1 MPRALFLDRRLTPLE
16 RNAWQVFRLQL
27 PSDGVTAFPTY
38 DQLRPYL
45 ASMPCAAQASHEP
58 WRALDAAALTRW
70 LSLVRRRRDPKTG
83 RILGNLYVLH
93 DEPLMPFEA
102 MQLDP
107 DYLGLVSQAL
117 THAAKAVQIV
127 GMNTLREI
135 AEDPML
141 NGRTLPTRLQV
152 LAQRMARNEWAG
164 CELSTRACGSRIRR
178 RPRRPT
184 SESRSPSSESEAGP
198 KPAPDG
204 SLRNPKEDRT
214 VRMDRINQ
222 VRTVPRAKA
231 LQHLRLPE
239 RLLRLKDEQQSGA
252 LVALQQVDEVPAA
265 GGAGRMG
272 RTLPQQRVRN
282 PAGYLFGIIQKAIRG
297 EFKAWAGE
305 GGSPSTPPAPS
316 PPPRPA
322 APAPSARP
330 LARRR
335 PWPRSGAASPTARN
349 CVRRR
354 RFLSSYPQ
362 GIVGTRSLPANGAGS
377 LMRHIVATIDVDLSP
392 GDRWEH
398 AAFPDDN
405 RGRTRCGLLT
415 DSLPGDADAGG
426 SFPQRVITMANE
438 SQQPLQLNLGSLR
451 SAMSL
456 TLHTH
461 HASRIWH
468 GRAPAEGAL
477 GSSASTAT
485 SA

>member
-1 MPRALFLDRRLTPLE
+1 MATGGAPRRDGPVALSALFDDALRELVPPAPPTPPAPRGAAAASLAAPVSDGFLYSGNRHESVPRALFLDRRLTPLE

-27 PSDGVTAFPTY
+27 QSDGVTAFPTY

-45 ASMPCAAQASHEP
+45 TSMPCAAQASHETVA
-58 WRALDAAALTRW
+58 RALTLLRLTRW

-93 DEPLMPFEA
+93 DEPLTPFEA

-152 LAQRMARNEWAG
+152 LAQRMARNKWADASYPQAPVDH
-164 CELSTRACGSRIRR
+164 E
-178 RPRRPT
+178 
-184 SESRSPSSESEAGP
+184 SEEGQDGLLRNFEGPSSESEDGL
-198 KPAPDG
+198 KSAPDG

-252 LVALQQVDEVPAA
+252 MVALQQVDESLRQAVLDEWDARCRNSA
-265 GGAGRMG
+265 
-272 RTLPQQRVRN
+272 VRN

-305 GGSPSTPPAPS
+305 GGSPSTPPAP
-316 PPPRPA
+316 PPRPA
-322 APAPSARP
+322 APAPSAPPPPAPNGPGREAARAY
-330 LARRR
+330 LAK
-335 PWPRSGAASPTARN
+335 
-349 CVRRR
+349 
-354 RFLSSYPQ
+354 
-362 GIVGTRSLPANGAGS
+362 
-377 LMRHIVATIDVDLSP
+377 
-392 GDRWEH
+392 
-398 AAFPDDN
+398 
-405 RGRTRCGLLT
+405 
-415 DSLPGDADAGG
+415 
-426 SFPQRVITMANE
+426 
-438 SQQPLQLNLGSLR
+438 LR
-451 SAMSL
+451 S
-456 TLHTH
+456 TLGD
-461 HASRIWH
+461 S
-468 GRAPAEGAL
+468 
-477 GSSASTAT
+477 
-485 SA
+485 